1 MGFRKPNLED
11 AYSAIRTS
19 LVEINS
25 PYNDGFTGFAC
36 KQELYQLK
44 CWLEDA
50 YDNLPN
56 FDGED
61 AWEQERI
68 VQILKRKPKN
78 VHT

>member
-11 AYSAIRTS
+11 AYSAVRTA

-44 CWLEDA
+44 CWIEDG
-50 YDNLPN
+50 YNSLPT
-56 FDGED
+56 FSGEET
-61 AWEQERI
+61 WEQQRI
-68 VQILKRKPKN
+68 VDILKKP
-78 VHT
+78 